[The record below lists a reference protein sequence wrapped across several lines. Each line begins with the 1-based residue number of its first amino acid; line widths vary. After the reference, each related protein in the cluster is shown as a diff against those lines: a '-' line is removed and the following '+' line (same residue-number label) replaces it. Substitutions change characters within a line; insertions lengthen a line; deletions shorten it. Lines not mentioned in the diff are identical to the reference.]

1 MVYIITN
8 KIDKIKEEKEEEK
21 VDEEEVMEFVE
32 ENKLR
37 FFKISCKENIGIK
50 EFLIDLCNEIVKIE
64 ISNGHKNKIKKQYKK
79 KKK

>member
-1 MVYIITN
+1 
-8 KIDKIKEEKEEEK
+8 
-21 VDEEEVMEFVE
+21 MEFVE